1 MKGTLLK
8 DLKNLKGQLLYYA
21 FLVVVFFVVGAL
33 SGNLYFYVGLSMFCG
48 AVAPVSAIAYDE
60 KDNWDKFA
68 LASGVSRKELAAAR
82 YLLGLLI
89 FIPIWALSFVF
100 FAIPAFRTQ
109 ENLFAVL
116 MFGGMGLIVTDV
128 VLPLVFRIGVEKA
141 RAVYLLVVLAVMLL
155 SVGAASFI
163 ELIGGDPAFIGAC
176 LLFAAGVAGVFVS
189 FVVSVGIY
197 KKKDF

>member
-1 MKGTLLK
+1 
-8 DLKNLKGQLLYYA
+8 
-21 FLVVVFFVVGAL
+21 
-33 SGNLYFYVGLSMFCG
+33 
-48 AVAPVSAIAYDE
+48 
-60 KDNWDKFA
+60 
-68 LASGVSRKELAAAR
+68 
-82 YLLGLLI
+82 
-89 FIPIWALSFVF
+89 
-100 FAIPAFRTQ
+100 
-109 ENLFAVL
+109 

-163 ELIGGDPAFIGAC
+163 ELIGGDSAFIGAC